1 MNKIFLLAVSI
12 LIASLFIGQANIV
25 YPSGLHIG
33 DAAPGIRATDQY
45 GNIIQLKKLLKKGN
59 VVLIFYRGQWC
70 PYCNKHLAKIND
82 SLSLVSA
89 KGATVITVTPETAAN
104 IKKTI
109 EKTKASFSILEDK
122 DMSIMKNYHVNF
134 TLDSS
139 TVERYKKYGIDLAKN
154 NGSNG
159 ANLPVPATYIIG
171 TNGKIKYVFFD
182 ADYKK
187 RPSVKDIL
195 DNL

>member
-1 MNKIFLLAVSI
+1 MKKIFLVGI
-12 LIASLFIGQANIV
+12 SLFMAGVSIGQANIV

-45 GNIIQLKKLLKKGN
+45 GNTIQLKKLLKKGK

-109 EKTKASFSILEDK
+109 EKTKASFTILEDK

-139 TVERYKKYGIDLAKN
+139 TVERYKKYGIDLEKN